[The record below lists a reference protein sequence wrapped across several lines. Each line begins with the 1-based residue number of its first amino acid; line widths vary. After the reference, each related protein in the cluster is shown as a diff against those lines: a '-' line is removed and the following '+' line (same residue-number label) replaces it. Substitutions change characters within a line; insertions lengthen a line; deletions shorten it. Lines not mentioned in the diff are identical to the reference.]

1 MAKFAQTA
9 PDGSVKL
16 MSPKSMIVSQPV
28 TLSKEQNKVLQMVK
42 QGVSIFFTG
51 SAGTGKSFLL
61 RRIIGKILESDR
73 MYLLIGRI
81 SILEIRISLK
91 SYEI

>member
-1 MAKFAQTA
+1 MFQQVARFAQTA

-61 RRIIGKILESDR
+61 RRIIGEK
-73 MYLLIGRI
+73 
-81 SILEIRISLK
+81 LEID
-91 SYEI
+91 